1 MLLTANSR
9 REPATFFDSAHE
21 EQSDASPAGSDKGLS
36 HVSLYL
42 KAVQPPEPH
51 LNLDHI
57 RNFCIVAHIDHGK
70 STLADRLIE
79 ATGMLQKREMKAQV
93 LDTLDLERERGI
105 TIKLNAVRMTYVA
118 KDGSSYELNLID
130 TPGHVDFTY
139 EVSRSLA
146 ACEGAI
152 LVVDASQGI
161 QAQTLSNL
169 FLAMDAGLEI
179 IPVLNK
185 IDLPGA
191 EPEKR
196 KQEVHDLLGVDPD
209 EILLVS
215 AKEGLGIPELLE
227 QIVRKVPPPQGNAKG
242 PLRALIYDSYYDKYR
257 GAIPSVRVVDGTI
270 KVGTKITFGAS
281 ESVYEVAEVGYNQ
294 LRQVKT
300 DRLGPGEVG
309 YVVANVRSVKETR
322 AGDTIFD
329 ATNRAPEPL
338 PGYRDVRSF
347 VFAGIYPTDT
357 QNYETL
363 RDALEKLQLNDAS
376 LHYEPE
382 TSTAL
387 GFGFRCGF
395 LGLLHME
402 IVQERLER
410 EYELDLV
417 TTVPSVEYRV
427 YRTDGEMQ
435 LIENPSLMPPSTVID
450 YVEEPYVKARIMAPS
465 DYIGPIM
472 TLGTER
478 RGVYKNMT
486 YLDQTRVEFDWEFPL
501 GEIILDF
508 FDRLKTIS
516 RGYAS
521 LDYEMLEYRQSDL
534 VKLDMLINGDP
545 VDAFSV
551 IIHRDKAYE
560 WGRKIADKLKE
571 LIPRQLFEVAIQAA
585 VGQKIIARTTVK
597 PLRKDVL
604 AKCYGG
610 DISRKRKLLEK
621 QKEGKKR
628 MKQVGSVEIPQEA
641 FLAVLQVD

>member
-1 MLLTANSR
+1 M
-9 REPATFFDSAHE
+9 
-21 EQSDASPAGSDKGLS
+21 K
-36 HVSLYL
+36 
-42 KAVQPPEPH
+42 
-51 LNLDHI
+51 LDHI

-79 ATGMLQKREMKAQV
+79 STGMLEKRAMKAQV

-105 TIKLNAVRMTYVA
+105 TIKLNAVRMSYRA
-118 KDGSSYELNLID
+118 GDGSDYEFNLID

-169 FLAMDAGLEI
+169 FLALDAGLDI

-191 EPEKR
+191 EPER
-196 KQEVHDLLGVDPD
+196 RRQELIDLLGSTPE
-209 EILLVS
+209 EILAVS
-215 AKEGLGIPELLE
+215 AKEGTGIPELLE
-227 QIVRKVPPPQGNAKG
+227 AIVERIRPPEGNPDA
-242 PLRALIYDSYYDKYR
+242 PLRALIFDSYYDRYR
-257 GAIPSVRVVDGTI
+257 GAIPSIRVVDGMI
-270 KVGTKITFGAS
+270 RPDMKITFGAS
-281 ESVYEVAEVGYNQ
+281 DNVYEVSEVGYRE
-294 LRQVKT
+294 LREVKAAE
-300 DRLGPGEVG
+300 LGPGEVG
-309 YVVANVRSVKETR
+309 YVVANVRHVQETR
-322 AGDTIFD
+322 VGDTIFD
-329 ATNRAPEPL
+329 ADNPAAEPL
-338 PGYRDVRSF
+338 PGYQEIHPM
-347 VFAGIYPTDT
+347 VFAGIYPTDP
-357 QNYETL
+357 NRYPDL
-363 RDALEKLQLNDAS
+363 RDALERLRLNDAS

-410 EYELDLV
+410 EFDLDLV
-417 TTVPSVEYRV
+417 TTVPNVKYNV
-427 YRTDGEMQ
+427 YLTDGACEI
-435 LIENPSLMPPSTVID
+435 IENPSRMPHGSVVD
-450 YVEEPYVKARIMAPS
+450 HVEEPFVKARIVAPAE
-465 DYIGPIM
+465 YIGAIM

-478 RGVYKNMT
+478 RGVYKDMS
-486 YLDQTRVEFDWEFPL
+486 YIDASRVEFDWEFPL
-501 GEIILDF
+501 AEIILDF
-508 FDRLKTIS
+508 YDKLKTVS
-516 RGYAS
+516 RGYAG
-521 LDYEMLEYRQSDL
+521 LDYEMLDYRASAL
-534 VKLDMLINGDP
+534 VKLDMLINGEP

-560 WGRKIADKLKE
+560 WGRKVADKLKE
-571 LIPRQLFEVAIQAA
+571 LIPRQLFEVVIQAA
-585 VGQKIIARTTVK
+585 IGTKIIARTTVK
-597 PLRKDVL
+597 PLRKNVL

-610 DISRKRKLLEK
+610 DITRKRKLLEK

-641 FLAVLQVD
+641 FLAVLQVE

>member
-1 MLLTANSR
+1 M
-9 REPATFFDSAHE
+9 
-21 EQSDASPAGSDKGLS
+21 
-36 HVSLYL
+36 
-42 KAVQPPEPH
+42 
-51 LNLDHI
+51 NLDHI

-79 ATGMLQKREMKAQV
+79 ETGMLQKREMKAQV

-105 TIKLNAVRMTYVA
+105 TIKLNAVRMTYHA
-118 KDGSSYELNLID
+118 QDGQDYELNLID

-146 ACEGAI
+146 ACEGAV

-179 IPVLNK
+179 IPILNK

-191 EPEKR
+191 EPDR
-196 KQEVHDLLGVDPD
+196 RAQEVADLLGVDPD
-209 EILLVS
+209 KILRVS
-215 AKEGLGIPELLE
+215 AKAGIGIRELLE
-227 QIVRKVPPPQGNAKG
+227 AVVHEVPAPVGDSSA

-257 GAIPSVRVVDGTI
+257 GAIPSVRVVDGVLR
-270 KVGTKITFGAS
+270 KGTKITFGAS
-281 ESVYEVAEVGYNQ
+281 ESVYEVDEVGYNQ
-294 LRQVKT
+294 LRQVQT
-300 DRLGPGEVG
+300 DQLGPGEVG
-309 YVVANVRSVKETR
+309 YVVASVRSVSETR

-329 ATNRAPEPL
+329 AENRASEAL
-338 PGYRDVRSF
+338 PGYQEVRSF
-347 VFAGIYPTDT
+347 VFAGMYPTDT
-357 QNYETL
+357 QQYETL
-363 RDALEKLQLNDAS
+363 RDALEKLKLNDAS
-376 LHYEPE
+376 LNYQPE

-402 IVQERLER
+402 IVQERLTR
-410 EYELDLV
+410 EFDLDLV
-417 TTVPSVEYRV
+417 QTVPSVEYKV
-427 YRTDGEMQ
+427 YKTDGTME
-435 LIENPSLMPPSTVID
+435 LVENPALMPNTAVID
-450 YVEEPYVKARIMAPS
+450 RIEEPYVKARIMAPS

-486 YLDQTRVEFDWEFPL
+486 YLDQQRVEFDWEFPL

-508 FDRLKTIS
+508 FDRLKSIS

-521 LDYEMLEYRQSDL
+521 LDYEMLEYRASDL
-534 VKLDMLINGDP
+534 VRLDMLINGDAI
-545 VDAFSV
+545 DAFSV
-551 IIHRDKAYE
+551 ICHEDKAYD

-571 LIPRQLFEVAIQAA
+571 LIPRQLFEVIIQAA
-585 VGQKIIARTTVK
+585 IGTKVIARTTVK
-597 PLRKDVL
+597 AVRKDVL

>member
-1 MLLTANSR
+1 MR
-9 REPATFFDSAHE
+9 
-21 EQSDASPAGSDKGLS
+21 Q
-36 HVSLYL
+36 
-42 KAVQPPEPH
+42 
-51 LNLDHI
+51 DHI
-57 RNFCIVAHIDHGK
+57 RNFCIIAHIDHGK

-79 ATGMLQKREMKAQV
+79 RTGTLDKRQMRDQV
-93 LDTLDLERERGI
+93 LDTMDLERERGI
-105 TIKLNAVRMTYVA
+105 TIKLNAVRMTYRAESGEV
-118 KDGSSYELNLID
+118 YELNLID

-152 LVVDASQGI
+152 LVVDASQGV

-169 FLAMDAGLEI
+169 FLALDAGLEI

-191 EPEKR
+191 EPEQR
-196 KQEVHDLLGVDPD
+196 RQEVSELLGIDPD

-215 AKEGLGIPELLE
+215 AKEGIGISELLE
-227 QIVRKVPPPQGNAKG
+227 AVIRRVPPPTGNGDG
-242 PLRALIYDSYYDKYR
+242 PLRALIYDSYYDRYR
-257 GAIPSVRVVDGTI
+257 GAIPSVRVVDGFI
-270 KVGTKITFGAS
+270 RPKMSITFGAS
-281 ESVYEVAEVGYNQ
+281 DSVYEVAEVGYNQ
-294 LRQVKT
+294 LREVRT
-300 DRLGPGEVG
+300 DQLGPGEVG
-309 YVVANVRSVKETR
+309 YVMANVRPVKETR

-329 ATNRAPEPL
+329 ASNKAPQPL
-338 PGYRDVRSF
+338 PGYKEVRLF

-357 QNYETL
+357 TQYETL

-376 LHYEPE
+376 LQYEPE

-402 IVQERLER
+402 IVQERLHR

-427 YRTDGEMQ
+427 YRTDGTMQ
-435 LIENPSLMPPSTVID
+435 LIENPSLMPHASVVGF
-450 YVEEPYVKARIMAPS
+450 VEEPYVKTRIMAPA

-472 TLGTER
+472 TLGTDR

-486 YLDQTRVEFDWEFPL
+486 YLDQERVEFDWEFPL

-521 LDYEMLEYRQSDL
+521 LDYDMLEYRRSDL
-534 VKLDMLINGDP
+534 VKLDMLINGEP

-551 IIHRDKAYE
+551 IIHRDKAYD

-585 VGQKIIARTTVK
+585 IGQKIIARTTVK

-610 DISRKRKLLEK
+610 DITRKRKLLEK

-628 MKQVGSVEIPQEA
+628 MKQVGKVEIPQEA
-641 FLAVLQVD
+641 FLAVLKID

>member
-1 MLLTANSR
+1 M
-9 REPATFFDSAHE
+9 
-21 EQSDASPAGSDKGLS
+21 
-36 HVSLYL
+36 
-42 KAVQPPEPH
+42 
-51 LNLDHI
+51 NLDHI

-79 ATGMLQKREMKAQV
+79 ETGMLQKREMKAQV

-105 TIKLNAVRMTYVA
+105 TIKLNAVRMTYTA
-118 KDGSSYELNLID
+118 DNGQEYELNLID

-146 ACEGAI
+146 ACEGAV

-179 IPVLNK
+179 IPILNK

-191 EPEKR
+191 EPDR
-196 KQEVHDLLGVDPD
+196 RAQEVSDLLGCDPD
-209 EILLVS
+209 SILRVS
-215 AKEGLGIPELLE
+215 AKAGIGIHELLE
-227 QIVRKVPPPQGNAKG
+227 AVVADVPAPVGDDTA

-257 GAIPSVRVVDGTI
+257 GAIPSVRVVDGVLR
-270 KVGTKITFGAS
+270 KGTKITFGAS
-281 ESVYEVAEVGYNQ
+281 ESVYEVDEVGYNQ
-294 LRQVKT
+294 LRQVQT
-300 DRLGPGEVG
+300 ESLGPGEVG
-309 YVVANVRSVKETR
+309 YVVASVRSVSETR

-329 ATNRAPEPL
+329 ANNRAAEAL
-338 PGYRDVRSF
+338 PGYQEVRSF
-347 VFAGIYPTDT
+347 VFAGMYPTDT
-357 QNYETL
+357 QQYETL
-363 RDALEKLQLNDAS
+363 RDALEKLKLNDAS
-376 LHYEPE
+376 LNYQPE

-402 IVQERLER
+402 IVQERLTR
-410 EYELDLV
+410 EFDLDLV
-417 TTVPSVEYRV
+417 QTVPSVEYKV
-427 YRTDGEMQ
+427 YRTDGVME
-435 LIENPSLMPPSTVID
+435 LIENPALMPNSAVID
-450 YVEEPYVKARIMAPS
+450 RIEEPYVKARIMAPA

-478 RGVYKNMT
+478 RGVYRNMT
-486 YLDQTRVEFDWEFPL
+486 YLDQQRVEFDWEFPL

-508 FDRLKTIS
+508 FDRLKSIS

-521 LDYEMLEYRQSDL
+521 LDYEMLEYRPSDL
-534 VKLDMLINGDP
+534 VRLDMLINGDP
-545 VDAFSV
+545 IDAFSV
-551 IIHRDKAYE
+551 ICHTDKAYD

-571 LIPRQLFEVAIQAA
+571 LIPRQLFEVIIQAA
-585 VGQKIIARTTVK
+585 IGTKVIARQTVK
-597 PLRKDVL
+597 AVRKDVL

>member
-1 MLLTANSR
+1 M
-9 REPATFFDSAHE
+9 
-21 EQSDASPAGSDKGLS
+21 K
-36 HVSLYL
+36 
-42 KAVQPPEPH
+42 
-51 LNLDHI
+51 LDHI

-79 ATGMLQKREMKAQV
+79 ETGMLQKREMKAQV

-105 TIKLNAVRMTYVA
+105 TIKLNAVRMSYTAV
-118 KDGSSYELNLID
+118 DGSEYELNLID

-179 IPVLNK
+179 IPILNK

-191 EPEKR
+191 EPDR
-196 KQEVHDLLGVDPD
+196 RAQEVADLLGVDPD
-209 EILLVS
+209 GILRVS
-215 AKEGLGIPELLE
+215 AKAGIGIRELLE
-227 QIVRKVPPPQGNAKG
+227 AVVAQVPAPVGDANA

-257 GAIPSVRVVDGTI
+257 GAIPSVRVVDGTL
-270 KVGTKITFGAS
+270 KKGTKITFGAS
-281 ESVYEVAEVGYNQ
+281 EAVYEVDEVGYNQ
-294 LRQVKT
+294 LRQVET
-300 DRLGPGEVG
+300 DSLGPGEVG
-309 YVVANVRSVKETR
+309 YVVASVRSVSETR

-329 ATNRAPEPL
+329 ANNHAREAL
-338 PGYRDVRSF
+338 PGYQEVRSF
-347 VFAGIYPTDT
+347 VFAGMYPTDT
-357 QNYETL
+357 QQYETL
-363 RDALEKLQLNDAS
+363 RDALEKLKLNDAS
-376 LHYEPE
+376 LNYQPE

-402 IVQERLER
+402 IVQERLTR

-417 TTVPSVEYRV
+417 QTVPSVEYKV
-427 YRTDGEMQ
+427 YRTDGTME
-435 LIENPSLMPPSTVID
+435 LVENPALMPNTAVID
-450 YVEEPYVKARIMAPS
+450 RIEEPYVKARIMAPS

-486 YLDQTRVEFDWEFPL
+486 YLDQQRVEFDWEFPL

-508 FDRLKTIS
+508 FDRLKSIS

-521 LDYEMLEYRQSDL
+521 LDYEMLEYRASDL
-534 VKLDMLINGDP
+534 VRLDMLINGDAI
-545 VDAFSV
+545 DAFSV
-551 IIHRDKAYE
+551 ICHTDKAYD

-571 LIPRQLFEVAIQAA
+571 LIPRQLFEVIIQAA
-585 VGQKIIARTTVK
+585 IGTKVIARTTVK
-597 PLRKDVL
+597 AVRKDVL

>member
-1 MLLTANSR
+1 M
-9 REPATFFDSAHE
+9 
-21 EQSDASPAGSDKGLS
+21 K
-36 HVSLYL
+36 
-42 KAVQPPEPH
+42 
-51 LNLDHI
+51 LDHI

-105 TIKLNAVRMTYVA
+105 TIKLNAVRMTYA
-118 KDGSSYELNLID
+118 ADNGQGYELNLID

-179 IPVLNK
+179 IPILNK

-191 EPEKR
+191 EPER
-196 KQEVHDLLGVDPD
+196 RRQELADLLGCDPD
-209 EILLVS
+209 DILLVS
-215 AKEGLGIPELLE
+215 AKAGIGIRELLE
-227 QIVRKVPPPQGNAKG
+227 RVVERVPAPVGDEHA

-257 GAIPSVRVVDGTI
+257 GAIPSVRVVDGVLR
-270 KVGTKITFGAS
+270 KGTKITFGAS
-281 ESVYEVAEVGYNQ
+281 ESVYEVDEVGYNQ
-294 LRQVKT
+294 LRQVQT
-300 DRLGPGEVG
+300 ESLGPGEVG
-309 YVVANVRSVKETR
+309 YVVASVRSVSETR

-329 ATNRAPEPL
+329 ASNRASAPL
-338 PGYRDVRSF
+338 PGYQEVRSF
-347 VFAGIYPTDT
+347 VFAGMYPTDT
-357 QNYETL
+357 QQYETL
-363 RDALEKLQLNDAS
+363 RDALEKLKLNDAS
-376 LHYEPE
+376 LNYQPE

-402 IVQERLER
+402 IVQERLTR
-410 EYELDLV
+410 EFDLDLV
-417 TTVPSVEYRV
+417 QTVPSVEYKV
-427 YRTDGEMQ
+427 YKTDGTIE
-435 LIENPSLMPPSTVID
+435 LVENPALMPNTAVID
-450 YVEEPYVKARIMAPS
+450 RIEEPYVKARIMAPA
-465 DYIGPIM
+465 DYIGAIM

-486 YLDQTRVEFDWEFPL
+486 YLDQQRVEFDWEFPL

-508 FDRLKTIS
+508 FDRLKSIS

-521 LDYEMLEYRQSDL
+521 LDYEMLEYRASDL
-534 VKLDMLINGDP
+534 VRLDMLINGDAI
-545 VDAFSV
+545 DAFSV
-551 IIHRDKAYE
+551 ICHEDKAYD

-571 LIPRQLFEVAIQAA
+571 LIPRQLFVVIIQAA
-585 VGQKIIARTTVK
+585 IGTKVIARTTVK
-597 PLRKDVL
+597 ALRKDVL

>member
-1 MLLTANSR
+1 
-9 REPATFFDSAHE
+9 
-21 EQSDASPAGSDKGLS
+21 
-36 HVSLYL
+36 
-42 KAVQPPEPH
+42 

-105 TIKLNAVRMTYVA
+105 TIKLNAVRMSYQA
-118 KDGSSYELNLID
+118 GDGSNYELNLID

-169 FLAMDAGLEI
+169 FLALDAGLQI

-191 EPEKR
+191 EPER
-196 KQEVHDLLGVDPD
+196 RMQEVAELLGVEPED
-209 EILLVS
+209 ILLVS
-215 AKEGLGIPELLE
+215 AKEGIGIPELLE
-227 QIVRKVPPPQGNAKG
+227 AIVRRVPPPSGDAKG
-242 PLRALIYDSYYDKYR
+242 PLRALIYDSYYDRYR
-257 GAIPSVRVVDGTI
+257 GAIPSVRVVDGVI
-270 KVGTKITFGAS
+270 REGTKITFGAS
-281 ESVYEVAEVGYNQ
+281 DSVYEVAEVGYNQ

-300 DRLGPGEVG
+300 GELGPGEVG

-329 ATNRAPEPL
+329 ANNKAHEPL
-338 PGYRDVRSF
+338 PGYKEVRSF
-347 VFAGIYPTDT
+347 VFAGLYPTDT
-357 QNYETL
+357 QQYETL

-376 LHYEPE
+376 LQYEPE

-402 IVQERLER
+402 IVQERLGR
-410 EYELDLV
+410 EYELELV

-427 YRTDGEMQ
+427 YRTDDTMQ
-435 LIENPSLMPPSTVID
+435 LIENPSLMPPSTLIN
-450 YVEEPYVKARIMAPS
+450 YIEEPYVKARIMAPA
-465 DYIGPIM
+465 DYIGGIM

-478 RGVYKNMT
+478 RGVYRNMT
-486 YLDQTRVEFDWEFPL
+486 YLDAARVEFDWEFPL
-501 GEIILDF
+501 AEIILDF

-521 LDYEMLEYRQSDL
+521 LDYEILEYRRSDL
-534 VKLDMLINGDP
+534 VKLDMLINGDS

-560 WGRKIADKLKE
+560 WGRKIADKLRE
-571 LIPRQLFEVAIQAA
+571 LIPRQLFEVVIQAA
-585 VGQKIIARTTVK
+585 IGQKVIARTTVK

-610 DISRKRKLLEK
+610 DITRKRKLLEK

-641 FLAVLQVD
+641 FLAVLQVE

>member
-1 MLLTANSR
+1 
-9 REPATFFDSAHE
+9 
-21 EQSDASPAGSDKGLS
+21 
-36 HVSLYL
+36 V
-42 KAVQPPEPH
+42 
-51 LNLDHI
+51 NLDHI

-79 ATGMLQKREMKAQV
+79 ETGMLQKREMKAQV

-105 TIKLNAVRMTYVA
+105 TIKLNAVRMTYTA
-118 KDGSSYELNLID
+118 RSGETYELNLID

-179 IPVLNK
+179 IPILNK

-191 EPEKR
+191 EPDR
-196 KQEVHDLLGVDPD
+196 RAQEVSDLLGVDPD
-209 EILLVS
+209 SILRVS
-215 AKEGLGIPELLE
+215 AKAGIGIRELLE
-227 QIVRKVPPPQGNAKG
+227 AVVEKVPAPVGDATA

-257 GAIPSVRVVDGTI
+257 GAIPSVRVVDGVLR
-270 KVGTKITFGAS
+270 KGTKITFGAS
-281 ESVYEVAEVGYNQ
+281 ESVYEVDEVGYNQ
-294 LRQVKT
+294 LRQVPT
-300 DRLGPGEVG
+300 DQLGPGEVG
-309 YVVANVRSVKETR
+309 YVVASVRSVSETR

-329 ATNRAPEPL
+329 ANNRAAEPL
-338 PGYRDVRSF
+338 PGYQEVRSF
-347 VFAGIYPTDT
+347 VFAGMYPTDT
-357 QNYETL
+357 QQYETL
-363 RDALEKLQLNDAS
+363 RDALEKLKLNDAS
-376 LHYEPE
+376 LNYEPE

-402 IVQERLER
+402 IVQERLTR
-410 EYELDLV
+410 EFDLDLV
-417 TTVPSVEYRV
+417 QTVPSVEYKV
-427 YRTDGEMQ
+427 YRTDGTMQ
-435 LIENPSLMPPSTVID
+435 LVENPALMPPAGVID
-450 YVEEPYVKARIMAPS
+450 RIEEPYVKARIMAPS
-465 DYIGPIM
+465 EYIGPIM

-486 YLDQTRVEFDWEFPL
+486 YLDQQRVEFDWEFPL

-508 FDRLKTIS
+508 FDRLKSIS

-521 LDYEMLEYRQSDL
+521 LDYEMLEYRASDL
-534 VKLDMLINGDP
+534 VRLDMLINGEAI
-545 VDAFSV
+545 DAFSV
-551 IIHRDKAYE
+551 ICHADKAYD
-560 WGRKIADKLKE
+560 WGRKIADKLKD

-585 VGQKIIARTTVK
+585 IGQKVIARTTVK
-597 PLRKDVL
+597 AVRKDVL

>member
-1 MLLTANSR
+1 L
-9 REPATFFDSAHE
+9 
-21 EQSDASPAGSDKGLS
+21 Q
-36 HVSLYL
+36 
-42 KAVQPPEPH
+42 
-51 LNLDHI
+51 LDHI

-79 ATGMLQKREMKAQV
+79 ETGMLQKREMKAQV

-105 TIKLNAVRMTYVA
+105 TIKLNAVRMSYTA
-118 KDGSSYELNLID
+118 QDGDTYELNLID

-179 IPVLNK
+179 IPILNK

-191 EPEKR
+191 EPDR
-196 KQEVHDLLGVDPD
+196 RAQEVADLLGVDPD
-209 EILLVS
+209 GILRVS
-215 AKEGLGIPELLE
+215 AKAGIGIRELLE
-227 QIVRKVPPPQGNAKG
+227 AVVERVPPPRGERGA

-257 GAIPSVRVVDGTI
+257 GAIPSVRVVDGVI
-270 KVGTKITFGAS
+270 KPKMKITFGANDA
-281 ESVYEVAEVGYNQ
+281 VYEVEEVGYNQ
-294 LRQVKT
+294 LRQVKA
-300 DRLGPGEVG
+300 DELGPGEVG
-309 YVVANVRSVKETR
+309 YVVANVRTVRETR
-322 AGDTIFD
+322 AGDTVFD
-329 ATNRAPEPL
+329 ATRKAPEAL
-338 PGYRDVRSF
+338 PGYQEVRSF
-347 VFAGIYPTDT
+347 VFAGVYPTDT
-357 QNYETL
+357 TQYELL

-376 LHYEPE
+376 LNYEPE

-410 EYELDLV
+410 EFDLDLV
-417 TTVPSVEYRV
+417 TTVPSVEYKV
-427 YRTDGEMQ
+427 YKTDGTMV
-435 LIENPSLMPPSTVID
+435 LIENPSLMPPAVVID
-450 YVEEPYVKARIMAPS
+450 RIEEPYVKARIMVPS

-478 RGVYKNMT
+478 RGVYKNMS
-486 YLDQTRVEFDWEFPL
+486 YIDQARVEFDWEFPL

-508 FDRLKTIS
+508 FDKMKTVS
-516 RGYAS
+516 RGYAA
-521 LDYEMLEYRQSDL
+521 LDYEMLGYRESDL
-534 VKLDMLINGDP
+534 VRLDMLINGDP
-545 VDAFSV
+545 IDAFSV
-551 IIHRDKAYE
+551 ITHKDKAYD

-585 VGQKIIARTTVK
+585 IGTKVIARTTVK

-628 MKQVGSVEIPQEA
+628 MKQVGAVEIPQEA
-641 FLAVLQVD
+641 FLAVLQVE

>member
-1 MLLTANSR
+1 M
-9 REPATFFDSAHE
+9 
-21 EQSDASPAGSDKGLS
+21 K
-36 HVSLYL
+36 
-42 KAVQPPEPH
+42 
-51 LNLDHI
+51 LDHI

-105 TIKLNAVRMTYVA
+105 TIKLNAVRMSYTA
-118 KDGSSYELNLID
+118 IDGGEYELNLID

-169 FLAMDAGLEI
+169 FLALDAGLEI
-179 IPVLNK
+179 IPILNK

-196 KQEVHDLLGVDPD
+196 KQELHDLLGANYDD
-209 EILLVS
+209 ILLVS

-227 QIVRKVPPPQGNAKG
+227 KIVERVPAPEGDVDG
-242 PLRALIYDSYYDKYR
+242 PLRALIYDSYYDRYR
-257 GAIPSVRVVDGTI
+257 GAIPSVRVVDGFI
-270 KVGTKITFGAS
+270 KPGTKITFGAS
-281 ESVYEVAEVGYNQ
+281 DSIYEVAEVGYNQ
-294 LRQVKT
+294 MRQVKT
-300 DRLGPGEVG
+300 GQLGPGEVG

-329 ATNRAPEPL
+329 ATNKAPAPL
-338 PGYRDVRSF
+338 PGYKEVRSF
-347 VFAGIYPTDT
+347 VFAGLYPTDT
-357 QNYETL
+357 TQYETL

-376 LHYEPE
+376 LQYEPE

-402 IVQERLER
+402 IVQERLTR

-427 YRTDGEMQ
+427 YKTDGTKE
-435 LIENPSLMPPSTVID
+435 LIENPSLMPAAGNIN
-450 YVEEPYVKARIMAPS
+450 YIEEPYVKARIMAPS
-465 DYIGPIM
+465 EYIGPIM

-478 RGVYKNMT
+478 RGVYRNMT
-486 YLDQTRVEFDWEFPL
+486 YLDQERVEFDWEFPL

-521 LDYEMLEYRQSDL
+521 LDYEMLEYRRSDL

-551 IIHRDKAYE
+551 IIHSEKAYE
-560 WGRKIADKLKE
+560 WGRKIADKLRE
-571 LIPRQLFEVAIQAA
+571 LIPRQLYEVAIQAA
-585 VGQKIIARTTVK
+585 IGQKVIARTTVK

-621 QKEGKKR
+621 QKAGKKR

>member
-1 MLLTANSR
+1 M
-9 REPATFFDSAHE
+9 
-21 EQSDASPAGSDKGLS
+21 K
-36 HVSLYL
+36 
-42 KAVQPPEPH
+42 
-51 LNLDHI
+51 LDHI

-79 ATGMLQKREMKAQV
+79 ATGTLQKREMKEQV

-105 TIKLNAVRMTYVA
+105 TIKLNAVRMSYDA
-118 KDGSSYELNLID
+118 RDGRTYELNLID

-169 FLAMDAGLEI
+169 FLALDAGLEI

-191 EPEKR
+191 EPERR
-196 KQEVHDLLGVDPD
+196 KQEVHDLIGADPD
-209 EILLVS
+209 DILLVS

-227 QIVRKVPPPQGNAKG
+227 ALVKRVPPPEGDPTA
-242 PLRALIYDSYYDKYR
+242 PLRALIFDSYYDRYR
-257 GAIPSVRVVDGTI
+257 GAVPSVRVVDGVI
-270 KVGTKITFGAS
+270 RPGMKVKFAAGSGN
-281 ESVYEVAEVGYNQ
+281 EYEVATVGYNQ
-294 LRQVKT
+294 LRQVEAPEL
-300 DRLGPGEVG
+300 RPGEVG
-309 YVVANVRSVKETR
+309 FVVANLRSVKETR
-322 AGDTIFD
+322 AGDTMLD
-329 ATNRAPEPL
+329 AANPSTHPL
-338 PGYRDVRSF
+338 PGYKDVHSM
-347 VFAGIYPTDT
+347 VFAGLYPTDT
-357 QNYETL
+357 QQYEQL

-410 EYELDLV
+410 EFDLDLV
-417 TTVPSVEYRV
+417 TTVPNVEYHV
-427 YRTDGEMQ
+427 YLTDGTME
-435 LIENPSLMPPSTVID
+435 LLESPAKLPEPGVIERI
-450 YVEEPYVKARIMAPS
+450 EEPYVKARIMAPS
-465 DYIGPIM
+465 EYIGPIM

-486 YLDQTRVEFDWEFPL
+486 YLDQSRVEFDWEFPL
-501 GEIILDF
+501 AEIILDF
-508 FDRLKTIS
+508 FDKLKTIS

-521 LDYEMLEYRQSDL
+521 LDYDMLGYRPSDL

-545 VDAFSV
+545 IDAFSV
-551 IIHRDKAYE
+551 IIHRDKSYD
-560 WGRKIADKLKE
+560 WGRKIADKLKD

-585 VGQKIIARTTVK
+585 IGNKVIARSTVK
-597 PLRKDVL
+597 ALRKDVL

-610 DISRKRKLLEK
+610 DITRKRKLLEK
-621 QKEGKKR
+621 QKEGKRR
-628 MKQVGSVEIPQEA
+628 MKQVGAVEIPQEA

>member
-1 MLLTANSR
+1 VTEPSR
-9 REPATFFDSAHE
+9 
-21 EQSDASPAGSDKGLS
+21 
-36 HVSLYL
+36 
-42 KAVQPPEPH
+42 
-51 LNLDHI
+51 I

-105 TIKLNAVRMTYVA
+105 TIKLNAVRMSYDA
-118 KDGSSYELNLID
+118 KDGVTYELNLID

-179 IPVLNK
+179 IPILNK

-196 KQEVHDLLGVDPD
+196 RQEVVDLLGCAPED
-209 EILLVS
+209 ILLVS

-227 QIVRKVPPPQGNAKG
+227 EVVKKVPPPRGNPTG

-257 GAIPSVRVVDGTI
+257 GAVPSVRVVDGTLT
-270 KVGTKITFGAS
+270 KGMKITFGAS
-281 ESVYEVAEVGYNQ
+281 ESVYEVLDVGYNQ
-294 LRQVKT
+294 LRQVPTKQLT
-300 DRLGPGEVG
+300 AGEVG
-309 YVVANVRSVKETR
+309 YVVASVKSVKETR

-329 ATNRAPEPL
+329 AEHKAAEPL
-338 PGYRDVRSF
+338 PGYQAVRSF
-347 VFAGIYPTDT
+347 VFAGIFPTDT
-357 QNYETL
+357 QQYEDL
-363 RDALEKLQLNDAS
+363 RDALERLQLNDAS
-376 LHYEPE
+376 LNYTPE

-402 IVQERLER
+402 IVKERLER
-410 EYELDLV
+410 EFDLDLV
-417 TTVPSVEYRV
+417 TTVPSVEYHV
-427 YRTDGEMQ
+427 KKTDGEEI
-435 LIENPSLMPPSTVID
+435 LVENPALMPPAGVIE
-450 YVEEPYVKARIMAPS
+450 YIEEPYVKARIMVPT

-478 RGVYKNMT
+478 RGEYKGMN
-486 YLDQTRVEFDWEFPL
+486 YLDTTRVEIDWEFPL

-508 FDRLKTIS
+508 FDKLKSIS

-521 LDYEMLEYRQSDL
+521 LDYEMLGYRRSDL
-534 VKLDMLINGDP
+534 QRLDMLINGDP
-545 VDAFSV
+545 IDAFSV
-551 IIHRDKAYE
+551 IVHESKAYE
-560 WGRKIADKLKE
+560 WGRKVSDKLKD

-585 VGQKIIARTTVK
+585 IGQKVIARSTVK
-597 PLRKDVL
+597 ALRKDVL

-641 FLAVLQVD
+641 FLAVLQVE

>member
-1 MLLTANSR
+1 M
-9 REPATFFDSAHE
+9 
-21 EQSDASPAGSDKGLS
+21 K
-36 HVSLYL
+36 
-42 KAVQPPEPH
+42 
-51 LNLDHI
+51 LDHI

-79 ATGMLQKREMKAQV
+79 ETGMLQKREMKAQV

-105 TIKLNAVRMTYVA
+105 TIKLNAVRMTYRA
-118 KDGSSYELNLID
+118 KNGQDYELNLID

-179 IPVLNK
+179 IPILNK

-191 EPEKR
+191 EPER
-196 KQEVHDLLGVDPD
+196 RAHEVSDLLGVDAD
-209 EILLVS
+209 AILRVS
-215 AKEGLGIPELLE
+215 AKAGIGITELLE
-227 QIVRKVPPPQGNAKG
+227 AVVEKVPAPVGDEKA

-257 GAIPSVRVVDGTI
+257 GAIPSVRVVDGVLR
-270 KVGTKITFGAS
+270 KGTKITFGAS
-281 ESVYEVAEVGYNQ
+281 ESVYEVDEVGYNQ
-294 LRQVKT
+294 LRQVQT
-300 DRLGPGEVG
+300 DELGPGEVG
-309 YVVANVRSVKETR
+309 YVVASVRSVSETR

-329 ATNRAPEPL
+329 ANNRATEAL
-338 PGYRDVRSF
+338 PGYQEVRSF
-347 VFAGIYPTDT
+347 VFAGMYPTDT
-357 QNYETL
+357 QQYESL
-363 RDALEKLQLNDAS
+363 RDALEKLKLNDAS
-376 LHYEPE
+376 LNYQPE

-402 IVQERLER
+402 IVQERLTR
-410 EYELDLV
+410 EFDLDLV
-417 TTVPSVEYRV
+417 QTVPSVEYRV
-427 YRTDGEMQ
+427 HKTDGTME
-435 LIENPSLMPPSTVID
+435 LVENPALMPNTAVIERI
-450 YVEEPYVKARIMAPS
+450 EEPYVKARIMAPA

-478 RGVYKNMT
+478 RGVYRNMT
-486 YLDQTRVEFDWEFPL
+486 YLDQQRVEFDWEFPL

-508 FDRLKTIS
+508 FDRLKSIS

-521 LDYEMLEYRQSDL
+521 LDYEMLEYRASDL
-534 VKLDMLINGDP
+534 VRLDMLINGDP
-545 VDAFSV
+545 IDAFSV
-551 IIHRDKAYE
+551 ICHEDKAYD

-571 LIPRQLFEVAIQAA
+571 LIPRQLFEVIIQAA
-585 VGQKIIARTTVK
+585 IGTKVIARTSVK

>member
-1 MLLTANSR
+1 M
-9 REPATFFDSAHE
+9 
-21 EQSDASPAGSDKGLS
+21 K
-36 HVSLYL
+36 
-42 KAVQPPEPH
+42 
-51 LNLDHI
+51 LDHI

-79 ATGMLQKREMKAQV
+79 ATGTLQKREMKEQV

-105 TIKLNAVRMTYVA
+105 TIKLNAVRMSHRA
-118 KDGSSYELNLID
+118 PDGQLYELNLID

-169 FLAMDAGLEI
+169 FLALDAGLEI
-179 IPVLNK
+179 IPILNK

-191 EPEKR
+191 EPERR
-196 KQEVHDLLGVDPD
+196 KQEVHDLIGTDPD

-215 AKEGLGIPELLE
+215 AKAGIGIDALLDA
-227 QIVRKVPPPQGNAKG
+227 IVRRVRPPTGDPDG
-242 PLRALIYDSYYDKYR
+242 PLRALIFDSFYDRYR
-257 GAIPSVRVVDGTI
+257 GAIPSVRVVDGTLKKGMRI
-270 KVGTKITFGAS
+270 KFAAGTGLD
-281 ESVYEVAEVGYNQ
+281 YEVSEVGYRTPAPVETQ
-294 LRQVKT
+294 E
-300 DRLGPGEVG
+300 LGPGEVG
-309 YVVANVRSVKETR
+309 YVVASVRTVKETR
-322 AGDTIFD
+322 AGDTIYD
-329 ATNRAPEPL
+329 AANPSTEAL
-338 PGYRDVRSF
+338 PGYQDVHSM
-347 VFAGIYPTDT
+347 VFAGLYPTDT
-357 QNYETL
+357 TQYETL

-376 LHYEPE
+376 LNYEPE

-402 IVQERLER
+402 VVQERLER
-410 EYELDLV
+410 EFDLDLV
-417 TTVPSVEYRV
+417 TTVPNVEYRV
-427 YRTDGEMQ
+427 YHTDGTME
-435 LIENPSLMPPSTVID
+435 LLESPAKLPDPGVIARI
-450 YVEEPYVKARIMAPS
+450 EEPYVKARIMAPA

-486 YLDQTRVEFDWEFPL
+486 YLDTQRVEFDWEFPL
-501 GEIILDF
+501 AEIILDF
-508 FDRLKTIS
+508 FDKLKTIS

-521 LDYEMLEYRQSDL
+521 LDYEMLEYRESPL

-545 VDAFSV
+545 IDAFSV
-551 IIHRDKAYE
+551 IIHRDKSYD

-585 VGQKIIARTTVK
+585 IGNKVIARSSVK
-597 PLRKDVL
+597 ALRKDVL

-610 DISRKRKLLEK
+610 DITRKRKLLEK

-641 FLAVLQVD
+641 FLAVLQVE

>member
-1 MLLTANSR
+1 MTEPSR
-9 REPATFFDSAHE
+9 
-21 EQSDASPAGSDKGLS
+21 
-36 HVSLYL
+36 
-42 KAVQPPEPH
+42 
-51 LNLDHI
+51 I

-105 TIKLNAVRMTYVA
+105 TIKLNAVRMSYDA
-118 KDGSSYELNLID
+118 MDGVTYELNLID

-179 IPVLNK
+179 IPILNK

-196 KQEVHDLLGVDPD
+196 RQEVMDLLGCAPED
-209 EILLVS
+209 ILLVS

-227 QIVRKVPPPQGNAKG
+227 EVVKKVPPPRGNPTG

-257 GAIPSVRVVDGTI
+257 GAVPSVRVVDGTLT
-270 KVGTKITFGAS
+270 KGMKITFGAS
-281 ESVYEVAEVGYNQ
+281 ESVYEVLDVGYNQ
-294 LRQVKT
+294 LRQVPT
-300 DRLGPGEVG
+300 TQLTAGEVG
-309 YVVANVRSVKETR
+309 YVVASVKSVKETR

-329 ATNRAPEPL
+329 AEHKASEPL
-338 PGYRDVRSF
+338 PGYQAVRSF
-347 VFAGIYPTDT
+347 VFAGIFPTDT
-357 QNYETL
+357 QQYEDL
-363 RDALEKLQLNDAS
+363 RDALERLQLNDAS
-376 LHYEPE
+376 LNYTPE

-402 IVQERLER
+402 IVKERLER
-410 EYELDLV
+410 EFDLDLV
-417 TTVPSVEYRV
+417 TTVPSVEYHV
-427 YRTDGEMQ
+427 KKTDGEEI
-435 LIENPSLMPPSTVID
+435 LVENPALMPPAGVIE
-450 YVEEPYVKARIMAPS
+450 YIEEPYVKARIMVPT

-478 RGVYKNMT
+478 RGEYKGMN
-486 YLDQTRVEFDWEFPL
+486 YLDTTRVEIDWEFPL

-508 FDRLKTIS
+508 FDKLKSIS

-521 LDYEMLEYRQSDL
+521 LDYEMLGYRRSDL
-534 VKLDMLINGDP
+534 QRLDMLINGDP
-545 VDAFSV
+545 IDAFSV
-551 IIHRDKAYE
+551 IVHESKAYE
-560 WGRKIADKLKE
+560 WGRKVSDKLKD

-585 VGQKIIARTTVK
+585 IGQKVIARSTVK
-597 PLRKDVL
+597 ALRKDVL

-641 FLAVLQVD
+641 FLAVLQVE

>member
-1 MLLTANSR
+1 MT
-9 REPATFFDSAHE
+9 
-21 EQSDASPAGSDKGLS
+21 
-36 HVSLYL
+36 SL
-42 KAVQPPEPH
+42 
-51 LNLDHI
+51 DRI

-79 ATGMLQKREMKAQV
+79 MTGTLQKREMKSQV

-105 TIKLNAVRMTYVA
+105 TIKLNAVRMAYTTTS
-118 KDGSSYELNLID
+118 GIEYELNLID

-191 EPEKR
+191 EPER
-196 KQEVHDLLGVDPD
+196 RRQEVVDLIGCKPEDVLA
-209 EILLVS
+209 VS
-215 AKEGLGIPELLE
+215 GKEGTGVPALLE
-227 QIVRKVPPPQGNAKG
+227 RIVEFVPPPKGNPTG
-242 PLRALIYDSYYDKYR
+242 PLRALIFDSYYDKYR
-257 GAIPSVRVVDGTI
+257 GAIPSIRVVDGVMR
-270 KVGTKITFGAS
+270 KGMRITFGAS
-281 ESVYEVAEVGYNQ
+281 DNIYEVDEVGTLQ
-294 LRQVKT
+294 LRQVPT
-300 DRLGPGEVG
+300 TELSAGEVG
-309 YVVANVRSVKETR
+309 YVVASVRSVRETR

-329 ATNRAPEPL
+329 VANRAPEAL
-338 PGYRDVRSF
+338 PGYQDVRSF

-357 QNYETL
+357 QQYESL
-363 RDALEKLQLNDAS
+363 RDALEKMKLNDAS
-376 LHYEPE
+376 LQYEPE

-410 EYELDLV
+410 EYNLDLV
-417 TTVPSVEYRV
+417 TTAPSVEYHV
-427 YRTDGEMQ
+427 YKEDGTME
-435 LIENPSLMPPSTVID
+435 LIENPSLMPHGSTVNRI
-450 YVEEPYVKARIMAPS
+450 EEPYVRARIMAPS
-465 DYIGPIM
+465 EYIGPIM

-478 RGVYKNMT
+478 RGIYKHMSYIDT
-486 YLDQTRVEFDWEFPL
+486 ARVEIDWEFPL
-501 GEIILDF
+501 AEIILDF
-508 FDRLKTIS
+508 FDRLKTVS

-521 LDYEMLEYRQSDL
+521 LDYEILEYRPSNL

-545 VDAFSV
+545 LDAFSV
-551 IIHRDKAYE
+551 IIHSDKAYE
-560 WGRKIADKLKE
+560 QGRKLADKLKD

-585 VGQKIIARTTVK
+585 IGQKVIARTTVK
-597 PLRKDVL
+597 ALRKDVL

-628 MKQVGSVEIPQEA
+628 MKQVGAVEIPQEA